1 MRIGTGLG
9 DIAQGQGDYW
19 QMTRGGGHGDYR
31 TIVLAPAS
39 VQENCDMMTTAFD
52 LAEKYRHPRAGR
64 VRRRDRPDGRG
75 RGAQGLR

>member
-39 VQENCDMMTTAFD
+39 VQKTAT
-52 LAEKYRHPRAGR
+52 
-64 VRRRDRPDGRG
+64 
-75 RGAQGLR
+75 